1 MDLDEKMMREFVE
14 KKLKRGGYTNIAA
27 ADFPCS
33 VWIKKDTELYAV
45 CLFDD
50 AKKLAADRWRID
62 RVMDYAAQKVREQN
76 PQMCHF
82 LALILSDDFS
92 VSKQLLNGSSQESS
106 YSGRIYSSGIY
117 SGGAYSEG
125 SYPRWFVDGNGQPVI
140 FDGQPAEFCDLYSVL
155 TRKEKFTDRFK
166 GNGISLNRIPEATLA
181 LVIINVVI
189 QCIVAVGEIGGR
201 DSALMDWMV
210 LSIGEFVQAPQW
222 WRLATS
228 VFLHFGWE
236 HLFNNMLVLLYLGSL
251 AERCLGK
258 KRFLAVYLI
267 SGIGAN
273 IVSVWW
279 YVHQGELLVATAGA
293 SGAIFGIAGLL
304 LCIVLLS
311 KGRFEGITLRQ
322 LVLMMF
328 FTLYHGFVES
338 GVNNCAHIA
347 GGIIGFVCGILIFLQ
362 MRSRRAAKR

>member
-1 MDLDEKMMREFVE
+1 MNLDQKMMREFVE
-14 KKLKRGGYTNIAA
+14 KKLQRGGYRNIAA

-33 VWIKKDTELYAV
+33 VWIKKDTQLYAV

-50 AKKLAADRWRID
+50 AAKLAKDRWRID
-62 RVMDYAAQKVREQN
+62 RVMDYAAHKVREQN
-76 PQMCHF
+76 PGICQF
-82 LALILSDDFS
+82 LALVLSDDFS
-92 VSKQLLNGSSQESS
+92 ISKQLL
-106 YSGRIYSSGIY
+106 
-117 SGGAYSEG
+117 EG
-125 SYPRWFVDGNGQPVI
+125 TYPRWFVDGEGKLVI
-140 FDGQPAEFCDLYSVL
+140 FDGQPSNFGDLSFVL

-166 GNGISLNRIPEATLA
+166 GNKIALNRIPEATLA
-181 LVIINVVI
+181 LVIINIVI
-189 QCIVAVGEIGGR
+189 QCIVAVGELGGKE
-201 DSALMDWMV
+201 STLMDWMV
-210 LSIGEFVQAPQW
+210 LSIGEFVQKPQW

-258 KRFLAVYLI
+258 KRFLGVYLL

-273 IVSVWW
+273 MVSVWW

-311 KGRFEGITLRQ
+311 KGHFEGITLRQ
-322 LVLMMF
+322 LILMMF
-328 FTLYHGFVES
+328 FTLYHGFAES

-347 GGIIGFVCGILIFLQ
+347 GGVIGFLCGVFIFQ
-362 MRSRRAAKR
+362 KMRRRRVAGR

>member
-1 MDLDEKMMREFVE
+1 MKLDEKMMREFVE

-33 VWIKKDTELYAV
+33 VWIKKNTELYAV

-50 AKKLAADRWRID
+50 AKKLAADWWRID
-62 RVMDYAAQKVREQN
+62 RIMDYAAQKVREQN
-76 PQMCHF
+76 PQVCHF

-106 YSGRIYSSGIY
+106 Y
-117 SGGAYSEG
+117 
-125 SYPRWFVDGNGQPVI
+125 PRWFVDGSGQPVI
-140 FDGQPAEFCDLYSVL
+140 FDGQPAEFCDLYFVL

-166 GNGISLNRIPEATLA
+166 ENDISLKRIPEATLT
-181 LVIINVVI
+181 LVIINIVI

-210 LSIGEFVQAPQW
+210 LSIGEFVQTPEW
-222 WRLATS
+222 WRLVTS

-258 KRFLAVYLI
+258 KRFLAVYFI

-279 YVHQGELLVATAGA
+279 YVRQGELLVATAGA

-322 LVLMMF
+322 LVFMMF
-328 FTLYHGFVES
+328 FTLYHGFAES

-347 GGIIGFVCGILIFLQ
+347 GGILGFACGILIFRQ
-362 MRSRRAAKR
+362 MKSRRAAKR

>member
-1 MDLDEKMMREFVE
+1 MMREFVE
-14 KKLKRGGYTNIAA
+14 QKLQRGGYSSIAA
-27 ADFPCS
+27 ADFPCG
-33 VWIKKDTELYAV
+33 VWIKKENQLYVV

-50 AKKLAADRWRID
+50 ASKLAVDQWRID

-76 PQMCHF
+76 QGRCQF

-92 VSKQLLNGSSQESS
+92 VSKQLLE
-106 YSGRIYSSGIY
+106 GI
-117 SGGAYSEG
+117 
-125 SYPRWFVDGNGQPVI
+125 YPRWFVDADGRIVI
-140 FDGQPAEFCDLYSVL
+140 FDGQPSEFGNLHATL
-155 TRKEKFTDRFK
+155 TRKETFKDRFK
-166 GNGISLNRIPEATLA
+166 GNGISINRIPEVTLT
-181 LVIINVVI
+181 LVIINIII
-189 QCIVAVGEIGGR
+189 QGIVAVSEIGGR
-201 DSALMDWMV
+201 DSVLMDWMV
-210 LSIGEFVQAPQW
+210 LQIDAFIQKPDW

-304 LCIVLLS
+304 LCIILLS
-311 KGRFEGITLRQ
+311 KGHFEGITLRQ

-328 FTLYHGFVES
+328 FTLYHGFAES

-347 GGIIGFVCGILIFLQ
+347 GGIIGFACGVLIFRQ
-362 MRSRRAAKR
+362 MSRCRAAER

>member
-1 MDLDEKMMREFVE
+1 MREFVE
-14 KKLKRGGYTNIAA
+14 QKLQRGGYSSIAA
-27 ADFPCS
+27 ADFPCG
-33 VWIKKDTELYAV
+33 VWIKKENQLYVV

-50 AKKLAADRWRID
+50 ASKLAVDQWRID

-76 PQMCHF
+76 QGRCQF

-92 VSKQLLNGSSQESS
+92 VSKQLLE
-106 YSGRIYSSGIY
+106 GI
-117 SGGAYSEG
+117 
-125 SYPRWFVDGNGQPVI
+125 YPRWFVDADGRIVI
-140 FDGQPAEFCDLYSVL
+140 FDGQPSEFGNLHATL
-155 TRKEKFTDRFK
+155 TRKETFKDRFK
-166 GNGISLNRIPEATLA
+166 GNGISINRIPEVTLT
-181 LVIINVVI
+181 LVIINIII
-189 QCIVAVGEIGGR
+189 QGIVAVSEIGGR
-201 DSALMDWMV
+201 DSVLMDWMV
-210 LSIGEFVQAPQW
+210 LQIDAFIQKPDW

-304 LCIVLLS
+304 LCIILLS
-311 KGRFEGITLRQ
+311 KGHFEGITLRQ

-328 FTLYHGFVES
+328 FTLYHGFAES

-347 GGIIGFVCGILIFLQ
+347 GGIIGFACGVLIFRQ
-362 MRSRRAAKR
+362 MSRCRAAER